1 MFGNYLAHVKT
12 YAPLIHNITNYV
24 TINDVANILLAC
36 GSRPIMSD
44 DPVDIEEITTACSG
58 LNLNLGMLSPR
69 KLESML
75 LAGKKARRLGHT
87 IVLDPVGV
95 GASTFRQEAAHQ
107 IIREVKPDA
116 IRGNL
121 SEIRMLAFKYK
132 GNNGVDAD
140 AADII
145 DENNADEIV
154 RFVIQ
159 TAARLNC
166 IIAVTGTIDFVS
178 DGTDCFLIHNGRPEM
193 SKVTGTGCQL
203 SALMT
208 AFLAA
213 KPDQKLKA
221 AAAAVCAM
229 GLAGEIAWDHMAPSD
244 GNATYRNRIIDAV
257 YTMSEETLN
266 REARF
271 EIYGGI

>member
-1 MFGNYLAHVKT
+1 MFENYLTHVRT
-12 YAPLIHNITNYV
+12 HAPLIHNITNYV

-44 DPVDIEEITTACSG
+44 DPIDIEEITTACSG
-58 LNLNLGMLSPR
+58 LSLNLGMLSPR

-75 LAGKKARRLGHT
+75 LAGKKARELGHI

-95 GASTFRQEAAHQ
+95 GASTFRQNAAHQ
-107 IIREVKPDA
+107 IIREVRPDA

-121 SEIRMLAFKYK
+121 SEIRMLALKCK

-140 AADII
+140 SADII
-145 DENNADEIV
+145 DENNADEIS
-154 RFVIQ
+154 RFVIR
-159 TAARLNC
+159 TADQLKC
-166 IIAVTGTIDFVS
+166 IIAVTGSIDFVS
-178 DGTDCFLIHNGRPEM
+178 DGTDCFLIHNGKPEM

-213 KPDQKLKA
+213 NPDQKLKA
-221 AAAAVCAM
+221 AAAAACTM
-229 GLAGEIAWDHMAPSD
+229 GLAGEIAWDQMAPSD

-257 YTMSEETLN
+257 YTMNEEILN
-266 REARF
+266 QGARF
-271 EIYGGI
+271 EMHRQ